1 MSDTFDQHASMQ
13 PRSQQVVT
21 IHDVAREAG
30 VTIGTVSKALNGQ
43 GQLRSETRER
53 VRAVAA
59 RLGFR
64 PNDLAQS
71 LMRGRS
77 FTVGLIT
84 TDSYGRFSIPL
95 MLGIED
101 TLGPAQISVFL
112 CDARDDPAREQQ
124 HIESLLAKRVDG
136 IIVTGRRID
145 PRPPIDIGNAHIP
158 VLYAYTQV
166 TDPEAL
172 CLLSDDEQGGRLA
185 TEHLISLGRRHIAHI
200 TGPLRFESVRLR
212 EKGMR
217 SVLSEHGFPYVE
229 QRVLSGPWQES
240 WGYEAVNL
248 LLERKTPFDAVFCG
262 SDQLARGVADALRE
276 RAVKVPEDVALIG
289 FDNWEIIAAAT
300 RPALT
305 TIDMN
310 LYALGQRAGER
321 LLAMIDGE
329 QDAGVLR
336 VPCSLVIRD
345 SCGARLQE
353 EAAKEETA

>member
-1 MSDTFDQHASMQ
+1 MNDSLGN
-13 PRSQQVVT
+13 QQLTGMRPQQAVT

-43 GQLRSETRER
+43 GKLREETRER
-53 VRAVAA
+53 VRIIAQ

-112 CDARDDPAREQQ
+112 CDARDDPERERQ

-145 PRPPIDIGNAHIP
+145 PRPPIDVGSTGVP
-158 VLYAYTQV
+158 VLYAYAQV
-166 TDPEAL
+166 TEPGAL
-172 CLLSDDEQGGRLA
+172 CLLVDDEQGGRLA
-185 TEHLISLGRRHIAHI
+185 TEHLLGVGRRHLAHI
-200 TGPLRFESVRLR
+200 TGPLRFESVQLR

-217 SVLSEHGFPYVE
+217 TVLREHGLPLID
-229 QRVLSGPWQES
+229 QQVLSGPWKES
-240 WGYEAVNL
+240 WGYEAVNIL
-248 LLERKTPFDAVFCG
+248 LDRKEPLDAIFCG
-262 SDQLARGVADALRE
+262 SDQLARGVVDGLRE
-276 RAVKVPEDVALIG
+276 RGVQVPDDVAVVG

-300 RPALT
+300 RPPLT

-310 LYALGQRAGER
+310 MHALGQQAGIR
-321 LLAMIDGE
+321 LLAMINGE
-329 QDAGVLR
+329 KASGILR
-336 VPCSLVIRD
+336 LPCSLVIRE
-345 SCGARLQE
+345 SCGALLE
-353 EAAKEETA
+353 